1 MTSEERAEPD
11 TPAVSAKPPS
21 RGLATLFAVLPVAV
35 AAWIGNRATL
45 PAIPVWYENLAKPAF
60 TPPNAVFGPVW
71 TFLFV
76 VMILSFRRILR
87 TPPETPGRRRAIGL
101 FLLQIALNASWSV
114 VFFGL
119 RAPGAAVFVILAL
132 DFAVAAT
139 IAAFARIDRPAGFVL
154 VPYLA
159 WIGFATAL
167 DVGVWWLAG

>member
-1 MTSEERAEPD
+1 MTSEERTEPD
-11 TPAVSAKPPS
+11 TSSSAKPPA
-21 RGLATLFAVLPVAV
+21 RWRATLLAVLPVAV

-45 PAIPVWYENLAKPAF
+45 PAIPVWYEGLAKPAF

-76 VMILSFRRILR
+76 VMILSFRRILL

-119 RAPGAAVFVILAL
+119 RAPGAAVFLILAL
-132 DFAVAAT
+132 DLVVAAT
-139 IAAFARIDRPAGFVL
+139 IVAFARIDRPAGFVL

>member
-1 MTSEERAEPD
+1 MTNETSP
-11 TPAVSAKPPS
+11 TPEIVPAPAKPP
-21 RGLATLFAVLPVAV
+21 RRWLATLLAVVPVAA

-45 PAIPVWYENLAKPAF
+45 PAIPVWYEGLAKPVF

-76 VMILSFRRILR
+76 LMILSFRRILLAPR
-87 TPPETPGRRRAIGL
+87 VTPGRRRAIGL
-101 FLLQIALNASWSV
+101 FLLQMALNASWSV

-119 RAPGAAVFVILAL
+119 RSPGGAIPVILAL
-132 DFAVAAT
+132 DLAVAVT
-139 IAAFARIDRPAGFVL
+139 IAAFARIDRPAAFVL

-167 DVGVWWLAG
+167 DVGVWWLAR